1 MGVGMED
8 LMEKVE
14 QWAEDKGIDEAESW
28 KPQFKKIV
36 EEVMEYKEELK
47 KFDHRKGMEYLMCY
61 DEMVEMGDILIT
73 LIIMAQQRG
82 YEIKDCLT
90 HAYLKIK
97 DRQGEVI
104 DGSFVKSED
113 IGNFRK
119 DSEDIGKMECSLGG

>member
-1 MGVGMED
+1 MQE
-8 LMEKVE
+8 LIEKVE
-14 QWAEDKGIDEAESW
+14 QWAKDKGIDKAESW

-47 KFDHRKGMEYLMCY
+47 KFDNVKGEEYSWCY

-82 YEIKDCLT
+82 YEIRDCLI

-113 IGNFRK
+113 IG
-119 DSEDIGKMECSLGG
+119 KMECSLGG

>member
-1 MGVGMED
+1 MEE
-8 LMEKVE
+8 LIEQVE

>member
-1 MGVGMED
+1 MKE
-8 LMEKVE
+8 LIEQVE